1 MAWAAPVC
9 LPAMSSSTLVYVGID
24 LGTTNSTAAVFDGDT
39 VTLVRNAQGS
49 PITPSVVRIDGRG
62 NLTIGARARRF
73 LESDPDNTRGEFKRL
88 MGTAQTIRFPAS
100 GAERLPEQLAAEVLR
115 SLRKDIEDQ
124 LGFVPARAVI
134 SVPALFELPQS
145 SATSEAARLA
155 GFERV
160 ELLQEPI
167 ASALAAG
174 WTIADSSG
182 SWLVYDL
189 GGGTFDVSLLE
200 TRDGLLRV
208 VGHDGDN
215 FLGGR
220 DFDWAIVDWILGSLA
235 RKDGVTLSRAE
246 PEHAGT
252 LRKIKL
258 AAEEAKIELSRVEE
272 ASISLPGLKVGDHS
286 FDLDLVLSRDTL
298 EKLCSPAVE
307 RSLAVCRRLLAAHGV
322 PDGGLTRVVMVGGP
336 SVMPVVRRYVSAALG
351 VPPTEGLD
359 PMTLV
364 AQGAAIYAATAGLEA
379 RPTTLEPIRGCKI
392 WLQYPAMSSDLSPH
406 VVGRIVDGGA
416 SGSGVPTEVR
426 LTRADGLWD
435 SAWTA
440 LDEEGSF
447 ITAVS
452 LLPRKPNVFRLEGK
466 NGSGG
471 AVQLDP
477 PTLTIVQGLTIS
489 DPPLSRT
496 IGVATAGDDVR
507 VYFERGA
514 PLPARRTFTLQT
526 VETVAKG
533 SKESVIKI
541 PIVQGEYD
549 SAHLCR
555 LVGALEISGAELRQ
569 TMPSGT
575 ELELTIELDR
585 GGRMSARALVPVTGQ
600 VFEQVAHLLVPEAA
614 PEVLDAQIVAIRG
627 RLGEMRTDAFRR
639 GLAGVIE
646 KLGKVEA
653 ALVDLALDVGAAKGG
668 DTDAAQKARRTLI
681 DLDAMLESVELDRRW
696 PELEKEARDG
706 IIYATIA
713 VQEHGLPHEQ
723 ALFAETV
730 RGVEKARQ
738 TKDPLEMQRQL
749 RLLNRLSY
757 AASSRDP
764 ETWKRRFD
772 HVAGDI
778 GNTTDPA
785 KAKALIK
792 EGREALAKDDAD
804 ALRRVVQ
811 KLWQLAPG
819 DPEQRRLG
827 FDSGVR

>member
-1 MAWAAPVC
+1 
-9 LPAMSSSTLVYVGID
+9 MSSANPVYVGID
-24 LGTTNSTAAVFDGDT
+24 LGTTNSTAAVFDGDK
-39 VTLVRNAQGS
+39 VTLVRNSQGS
-49 PITPSVVRIDGRG
+49 PITPSVVRIDARG
-62 NLTIGARARRF
+62 NLIVGARARRF
-73 LESDPDNTRGEFKRL
+73 LESDPDNTRAEFKRL
-88 MGTAQTIRFPAS
+88 MGTAQGIRFAAA
-100 GAERLPEQLAAEVLR
+100 GVEKRPEELAAEVLK

-174 WTIADSSG
+174 WTIVDSTG

-220 DFDWAIVDWILGSLA
+220 DFDWAIVDWILERLE
-235 RKDGVTLSRAE
+235 RKDGVKLSRAE
-246 PEHAGT
+246 PAHAAT
-252 LRKIKL
+252 IRKIKL

-272 ASISLPGLKVGDHS
+272 TSIAVPGLSVGGTS
-286 FDLDLVLSRDTL
+286 FDVDLALDRDTL
-298 EKLCSPAVE
+298 ERLCAPAIE

-322 PDGGLTRVVMVGGP
+322 AEGGLTRVVMVGGP
-336 SVMPVVRRYVSAALG
+336 SVMPTVRRQVSAALG
-351 VPPTEGLD
+351 LPPEEGLD

-364 AQGAAIYAATAGLEA
+364 AQGAAIYAATAALEA
-379 RPTTLEPIRGCKI
+379 RPAALEPVRGAKI
-392 WLQYPAMSSDLSPH
+392 WLQYPAMSSDLTPH
-406 VVGRIVDGGA
+406 VVGRLVDRGR
-416 SGSGVPTEVR
+416 SGNAVPTEVR

-435 SAWTA
+435 SPWTG
-440 LDEEGSF
+440 LDEEGAF
-447 ITAVS
+447 VAAVS
-452 LLPRKPNVFRLEGK
+452 LVARRPNVFRLEGK
-466 NGSGG
+466 NASGG
-471 AVQLDP
+471 AVPLDP

-533 SKESVIKI
+533 SKDSLIKI

-549 SAHLCR
+549 AAHLCR
-555 LVGALEISGAELRQ
+555 LVGALEISGGELRQ
-569 TMPSGT
+569 TLPSGT
-575 ELELTIELDR
+575 DIELTIELDR
-585 GGRMSARALVPVTGQ
+585 GGRMSAKALLPTTGQ

-614 PEVLDAQIVAIRG
+614 PEVLDAQIVALRG
-627 RLGEMRTDAFRR
+627 RLVEMRTDAFRR
-639 GLAGVIE
+639 GLAGVID
-646 KLGKVEA
+646 KLGKAEA

-668 DTDAAQKARRTLI
+668 DADAAQKARRSLLE
-681 DLDAMLESVELDRRW
+681 LDALLESVELDRRW
-696 PELEKEARDG
+696 PELDKEAREA
-706 IIYATIA
+706 IVYATI
-713 VQEHGLPHEQ
+713 VVHEHGLPHEQ
-723 ALFAETV
+723 SLFNETA
-730 RGVEKARQ
+730 RAVERARQ
-738 TKDPLEMQRQL
+738 TRDPLELQRQL

-757 AASSRDP
+757 AAGSRDP
-764 ETWKRRFD
+764 EVWKRRFE
-772 HVAGDI
+772 HAAVDI
-778 GNTTDPA
+778 GNLTDPV
-785 KAKALIK
+785 KGQVLIN
-792 EGREALAKDDAD
+792 EGREALAKGDND

-811 KLWQLAPG
+811 KLWQLSPG

-827 FDSGVR
+827 HDSGVR

>member
-1 MAWAAPVC
+1 
-9 LPAMSSSTLVYVGID
+9 MSSANPVYVGID
-24 LGTTNSTAAVFDGDT
+24 LGTTNSTAAVFDGDK
-39 VTLVRNAQGS
+39 VTLVRNSQGS
-49 PITPSVVRIDGRG
+49 PITPSVVRIDARG
-62 NLTIGARARRF
+62 NLIVGARARRF
-73 LESDPDNTRGEFKRL
+73 LESDPDNTRAEFKRL
-88 MGTAQTIRFPAS
+88 MGTAQGIRFSAA
-100 GAERLPEQLAAEVLR
+100 GVDKRPEELAAEVLK

-174 WTIADSSG
+174 WTIVDSTG

-220 DFDWAIVDWILGSLA
+220 DFDWAIVDWILERLE
-235 RKDGVTLSRAE
+235 RKDGIKLSRAE
-246 PEHAGT
+246 PTHAAT
-252 LRKIKL
+252 IRKIKL

-272 ASISLPGLKVGDHS
+272 TSIAVPGLRVGDTD
-286 FDLDLVLSRDTL
+286 FDVDLALDRDTL
-298 EKLCSPAVE
+298 ERLCAPAIE

-322 PDGGLTRVVMVGGP
+322 ADGGLTRVVMVGGP
-336 SVMPVVRRYVSAALG
+336 SVMPTVRRQVSAALG
-351 VPPTEGLD
+351 LPPEEGLD

-379 RPTTLEPIRGCKI
+379 RPAALETIRGAKI
-392 WLQYPAMSSDLSPH
+392 WLQYPAMSSDLTPH
-406 VVGRIVDGGA
+406 VVGRLVDRGRSNNA
-416 SGSGVPTEVR
+416 VPSEVR

-435 SAWTA
+435 SPWTS
-440 LDEEGSF
+440 LDEEGAF
-447 ITAVS
+447 VMAVS
-452 LLPRKPNVFRLEGK
+452 LVARRPNVFRLEGRSA
-466 NGSGG
+466 SGG
-471 AVQLDP
+471 VVVLDP

-533 SKESVIKI
+533 SKESLIKI

-549 SAHLCR
+549 AAHLCR
-555 LVGALEISGAELRQ
+555 LVGSLEISGGELRQ
-569 TMPSGT
+569 TLPSGT
-575 ELELTIELDR
+575 DIELTIELDR
-585 GGRMSARALVPVTGQ
+585 GGRMSAKALVPTTGQ

-614 PEVLDAQIVAIRG
+614 PEVLDAQIVALRG
-627 RLGEMRTDAFRR
+627 RLSEMRTDAFRR
-639 GLAGVIE
+639 GLAGVID
-646 KLGKVEA
+646 KLGKAEA

-668 DTDAAQKARRTLI
+668 DADAAQKARRSLLE
-681 DLDAMLESVELDRRW
+681 LDALLESVELDRRW
-696 PELEKEARDG
+696 PELDKDAREA
-706 IIYATIA
+706 IVYATI
-713 VQEHGLPHEQ
+713 VVHEHGLPHEQ
-723 ALFAETV
+723 SLFNETA
-730 RGVEKARQ
+730 RAVERARQ
-738 TKDPLEMQRQL
+738 TRDPLELQRQL

-757 AASSRDP
+757 AAGSRDP
-764 ETWKRRFD
+764 EVWKRRFE
-772 HVAGDI
+772 HASVDI
-778 GNTTDPA
+778 GNMTDPV
-785 KAKALIK
+785 KGQVLIK
-792 EGREALAKDDAD
+792 EGREALAKGDND

-811 KLWQLAPG
+811 KLWQLSPG

-827 FDSGVR
+827 HDSGVR

>member
-1 MAWAAPVC
+1 
-9 LPAMSSSTLVYVGID
+9 MSSQNLVYVGID
-24 LGTTNSTAAVFDGDT
+24 LGTTNSTAAVFDGDK

-49 PITPSVVRIDGRG
+49 PITPSVVRIDARG
-62 NLTIGARARRF
+62 NLSVGARARRF

-88 MGTAQTIRFPAS
+88 MGTAQALRFPAS
-100 GAERLPEQLAAEVLR
+100 GVEKRPEELAAEVLR

-174 WTIADSSG
+174 WTIVDSSG

-220 DFDWAIVDWILGSLA
+220 DFDWAIVDWALGEIERA
-235 RKDGVTLSRAE
+235 EGVKLSRSDSA
-246 PEHAGT
+246 HAAT
-252 LRKIKL
+252 IRRIKL
-258 AAEEAKIELSRVEE
+258 AAEEAKIELSRVEQTSM
-272 ASISLPGLKVGDHS
+272 AIAGLKVGDRS
-286 FDLDLVLSRDTL
+286 FDLDLALDRTTL
-298 EKLCSPAVE
+298 ERLCSPAIE

-379 RPTTLEPIRGCKI
+379 RPAALEPLRGCKL
-392 WLQYPAMSSDLSPH
+392 WLQYPAMSSDLTPH
-406 VVGRIVDGGA
+406 VVGRLVDRGA
-416 SGSGVPTEVR
+416 SGSAVATELR

-435 SAWTA
+435 SPWIS
-440 LDEEGSF
+440 LDEEGAF
-447 ITAVS
+447 VAAVS
-452 LLPRKPNVFRLEGK
+452 LLARRPNVFRVEGK
-466 NGSGG
+466 NATGG
-471 AVQLDP
+471 AVVIDP

-533 SKESVIKI
+533 SKESLIKI

-549 SAHLCR
+549 AAHLCR

-585 GGRMSARALVPVTGQ
+585 GGRMSARALVPGSGQ
-600 VFEQVAHLLVPEAA
+600 VFEHVAHLLVPEAA
-614 PEVLDAQIVAIRG
+614 PEVLDAQLVAIRG
-627 RLGEMRTDAFRR
+627 RLGELRTDAFRR
-639 GLAGVIE
+639 GLGGVID

-668 DTDAAQKARRTLI
+668 DADAAQKARRSLI
-681 DLDAMLESVELDRRW
+681 ELDATLESVELDRRW
-696 PELEKEARDG
+696 PELEKEAREAVV
-706 IIYATIA
+706 YATI
-713 VQEHGLPHEQ
+713 VIHEHGLAHEQ
-723 ALFAETV
+723 SLFAETA
-730 RGVEKARQ
+730 RAVEKARMAR
-738 TKDPLEMQRQL
+738 DPLELQRQL

-757 AASSRDP
+757 AAGSRDP
-764 ETWKRRFD
+764 EVWKRRFE
-772 HVAGDI
+772 HAAVDI

-785 KAKALIK
+785 KAQALVK
-792 EGREALAKDDAD
+792 EGREALAKGDAE

-811 KLWQLAPG
+811 KLWQLSPG

-827 FDSGVR
+827 YDSGVR

>member
-1 MAWAAPVC
+1 
-9 LPAMSSSTLVYVGID
+9 VYVGID
-24 LGTTNSTAAVFDGDT
+24 LGTTNSTAAVFDGEK
-39 VTLVRNAQGS
+39 VTLVRNSQGS

-62 NLTIGARARRF
+62 NVTVGARARRL

-88 MGTAQTIRFPAS
+88 MGTAQALRFAQS
-100 GAERLPEQLAAEVLR
+100 GVEKRPEELAAEVLR

-124 LGFVPARAVI
+124 LGFLPARAVI

-220 DFDWAIVDWILGSLA
+220 DFDWALVDWLFGQIE
-235 RKDGVTLSRAE
+235 REHQVKLSRAE
-246 PEHAGT
+246 PAHAAAV
-252 LRKIKL
+252 RKIKL

-272 ASISLPGLKVGDHS
+272 TTITVPGLQVGDRA
-286 FDLDLVLSRDTL
+286 FDLDVALDRTTL
-298 EKLCSPAVE
+298 ERLCAPAIE

-322 PDGGLTRVVMVGGP
+322 AEGGLTRIVMVGGP
-336 SVMPVVRRYVSAALG
+336 SVMPVVRRQVCAALG
-351 VPPTEGLD
+351 VQPAEGLD

-379 RPTTLEPIRGCKI
+379 RPTALEPIRGCKV
-392 WLQYPAMSSDLSPH
+392 WLQYPAMSSDLTPH
-406 VVGRIVDGGA
+406 VVGRLVDRGQT
-416 SGSGVPTEVR
+416 GSGVPTEIR
-426 LTRADGLWD
+426 LTRSDGLWD
-435 SAWTA
+435 SSWVA
-440 LDEEGSF
+440 LDEEGAF
-447 ITAVS
+447 VLPVS
-452 LLPRKPNVFRLEGK
+452 LVARRPNVFRLEGK
-466 NGSGG
+466 NASGG
-471 AVQLDP
+471 AVTLDP
-477 PTLTIVQGLTIS
+477 ATLTIVQGLTIS

-496 IGVATAGDDVR
+496 IGVATAGDEVR

-514 PLPARRTFTLQT
+514 PLPARRTFALQT

-533 SKESVIKI
+533 SKDSLIKI

-549 SAHLCR
+549 AAHLCR
-555 LVGALEISGAELRQ
+555 LVGSLEINGHELRQ
-569 TMPSGT
+569 TMNSGS
-575 ELELTIELDR
+575 EVELTIELDR
-585 GGRMSARALVPVTGQ
+585 GGRMSAKALVPATGQ
-600 VFEQVAHLLVPEAA
+600 VFEHVAHLLVPEAA
-614 PEVLDAQIVAIRG
+614 PEVLDAQIAAIRG
-627 RLGEMRTDAFRR
+627 RLGDLRSDAFRR
-639 GLAGVIE
+639 GLPGVID
-646 KLGKVEA
+646 KLGKAEA

-668 DTDAAQKARRTLI
+668 DADAAQKARRSLI
-681 DLDAMLESVELDRRW
+681 ELDALLESVELDRRW
-696 PELEKEARDG
+696 PELEREAREAVV
-706 IIYATIA
+706 YASI
-713 VQEHGLPHEQ
+713 VISQNGLPHEQ
-723 ALFAETV
+723 TLFTETAKA
-730 RGVEKARQ
+730 VEKARVAR
-738 TKDPLEMQRQL
+738 DPLELQRQL
-749 RLLNRLSY
+749 RLINRLSY
-757 AASSRDP
+757 AAGSRDP
-764 ETWKRRFD
+764 EVWKRRFE
-772 HVAGDI
+772 HCAADI

-785 KAKALIK
+785 QAQALVK
-792 EGREALAKDDAD
+792 EGREALTRGDGE

-811 KLWQLAPG
+811 KLWRLMPG

-827 FDSGVR
+827 YDSGVR